1 MTRETLDRWCERGIL
16 ALVLGILVYSPLAF
30 GAVRGQEFL
39 VVQLLTLGVL
49 LLWLARVWLNERPKF
64 LFPPLGWGVLAFA
77 GYAVG
82 RYLTCDVEYV
92 GRLELLR
99 ILVYTVLFFAVLN
112 NLHRSES
119 TQIIAFT
126 WFGLAVGISFY
137 AGYQF
142 FTGTDLVWNYHS
154 GYLGRGSGTYIC
166 PNHLAGF
173 LEMLLPLAVAYLLV
187 GRGKPLTKILIGY
200 SALVMVVGLAVTASR
215 GGWVAAGLA
224 VILLGILLLKQRP
237 FRLAAG
243 LLLGALLVAGI
254 MVGARTDFFQQRF
267 SKAFVSGKV
276 DLNTRQDMWRSA
288 GQMWR
293 DHPWFG
299 VGPGHY
305 DLRFPAY
312 RPARVQLQ
320 PDRVHNEYLNLLADW
335 GVVGAVI
342 VGASLLCLG
351 WGVVRIW
358 PHVQRGDRTFGS
370 NQSDKFAF
378 VLGATAGLFAMAL
391 HSLVDFN
398 LHLPANAIIAVTLMA
413 LLTSH
418 WRFATDR
425 FWISA
430 AWPGKLCVTVLL
442 LAPLT
447 YLGAQEIRLGREWLW
462 KHRADQVPVH
472 SLERAA
478 LLEKAWAAEPNNSE
492 TAYLIGEI
500 YRHESFAGP
509 TNHQEFAT
517 QALTW
522 YQRAAALHP
531 YEYYYYLRQGMVLD
545 FQSRHAEAEAVFM
558 QAEALDPNGFFTAAH
573 IGRHYVEAGAYAAAR
588 PWLERSLMLAWKDNP
603 VAETYLRI
611 ANERLLA
618 AAQDPLLQQ
627 LRLQMQQRDEPAP

>member
-1 MTRETLDRWCERGIL
+1 MNRETLDRWCERGIL
-16 ALVLGILVYSPLAF
+16 ALVLGILIYSPLAF
-30 GAVRGQEFL
+30 GAVRLQEFL

-64 LFPPLGWGVLAFA
+64 IFPPLCWGVLAFA
-77 GYAVG
+77 GYAIG

-92 GRLELLR
+92 GRQELLR

-112 NLHRSES
+112 NLHRQES
-119 TQIIAFT
+119 TQIIGFT

-142 FTGTDLVWNYHS
+142 FTGSDLVWNYHS

-173 LEMLLPLAVAYLLV
+173 LEMLLPLAVAYTLV

-200 SALVMVVGLAVTASR
+200 AALVMVAGLAVTASR

-224 VILLGILLLKQRP
+224 VVLIGILLLNQRP
-237 FRLAAG
+237 FRLPAAI
-243 LLLGALLVAGI
+243 LLGLLLVAGI
-254 MVGARTDFFQQRF
+254 MAGARTDYFKKRF
-267 SKAFVSGKV
+267 SKAFVSGKIEL
-276 DLNTRQDMWRSA
+276 DTRQEMWRSA
-288 GQMWR
+288 GLMWR

-312 RPARVQLQ
+312 RPATVQRQ

-335 GVVGAVI
+335 GLTGAVI
-342 VGASLLCLG
+342 IAASLFCLG
-351 WGVVRIW
+351 WGIVRTW
-358 PHVQRGDRTFGS
+358 TYVQRGDRAFGS

-378 VLGATAGLFAMAL
+378 VLGATAGLIAIAL
-391 HSLVDFN
+391 HSVVDFN
-398 LHLPANAIIAVTLMA
+398 LHMPANAIIAVTLMA

-418 WRFATDR
+418 WRFASER
-425 FWISA
+425 FWVSA
-430 AWPGKLCVTVLL
+430 GGPGKLFASTLL
-442 LAPLT
+442 LAAAG

-462 KHRADQVPVH
+462 KQRANQAEDQ
-472 SLERAA
+472 SLAQAA
-478 LLEKAWAAEPNNSE
+478 LLEKVWASEPQNSE

-500 YRHESFAGP
+500 YRNQSFDGKAD
-509 TNHQEFAT
+509 HQELAER
-517 QALTW
+517 AITW
-522 YQRAAALHP
+522 YQRAAELHP
-531 YEYYYYLRQGMVLD
+531 YEPYNYLRWGMVLD
-545 FQSRHAEAEAVFM
+545 FLSRHEEAEAIFM
-558 QAEALDPNGFFTAAH
+558 KAEALDPNGYFTAAH

-603 VAETYLRI
+603 VAETNLKI
-611 ANERLLA
+611 ANERLLE
-618 AAQDPLLQQ
+618 AAQDPLIQQ
-627 LRLQMQQRDEPAP
+627 LRLQMRAVTE